1 MNWLLLSAAALG
13 LAVVALRRNPSWLK
27 GLLQPE
33 GSAAL
38 RPLLRRP
45 TALDRLIDDL
55 RREKDPLG
63 RHRLLEAIVAE
74 SHRRRSDPA
83 MNKLFLRFARMHV
96 NELPKMAK
104 AMKAANGGRLPEV
117 ASFQLLAS
125 ALEADGHPEEA
136 VPIRE
141 QAAAWGLKDG
151 AKAEPIG
158 KSKKAGATSR
168 RTRSPQKRPAGTRAA
183 GRSKR
188 RP

>member
-13 LAVVALRRNPSWLK
+13 VAVVALRRNPSWLK
-27 GLLQPE
+27 SILQPE
-33 GSAAL
+33 ASAAL

-45 TALDRLIDDL
+45 TALDRLIEDL
-55 RREKDPLG
+55 RRENGPLG

-83 MNKLFLRFARMHV
+83 MNKVFQRFARMHV
-96 NELPKMAK
+96 DELPEMAE
-104 AMKAANGGRLPEV
+104 ALKAANGGRLPAV

-125 ALEADGHPEEA
+125 ALEEDGQPEDA
-136 VPIRE
+136 GPIWE
-141 QAAAWGLKDG
+141 QAVALGLMDG
-151 AKAEPIG
+151 VKAEPIG
-158 KSKKAGATSR
+158 KIKKAGSKGK
-168 RTRSPQKRPAGTRAA
+168 RTQPPRKRPAGTSAV

>member
-13 LAVVALRRNPSWLK
+13 IAVVALRRNSSWLK
-27 GLLQPE
+27 GILQPE
-33 GSAAL
+33 ASAAL

-45 TALDRLIDDL
+45 TSLDRMIDDL
-55 RREKDPLG
+55 RHERDPLG
-63 RHRLLEAIVAE
+63 RHRLLEAIVEE

-83 MNKLFLRFARMHV
+83 MNKLFQRFARMHV
-96 NELPKMAK
+96 DELPRMAE
-104 AMKAANGGRLPEV
+104 ALKAAHGGRLPAV
-117 ASFQLLAS
+117 TSFQLLAS

-141 QAAAWGLKDG
+141 QAAALRLMDG
-151 AKAEPIG
+151 VKAEPIG
-158 KSKKAGATSR
+158 KIKKEGSTTK
-168 RTRSPQKRPAGTRAA
+168 RTRSPKKRPAGTRAV

>member
-13 LAVVALRRNPSWLK
+13 VAVVALRRNLSWLE
-27 GLLQPE
+27 GILQPE
-33 GSAAL
+33 ASAAL

-74 SHRRRSDPA
+74 SHHRRSDPA
-83 MNKLFLRFARMHV
+83 VNKLFLRFARMHV
-96 NELPKMAK
+96 NELPKMAE
-104 AMKAANGGRLPEV
+104 ALKAAHGGRRPAV
-117 ASFQLLAS
+117 TSFQLLAS
-125 ALEADGHPEEA
+125 ALEADGHPEDA
-136 VPIRE
+136 VSIRE
-141 QAAAWGLKDG
+141 QAATWGVKDD
-151 AKAEPIG
+151 AKAESIG
-158 KSKKAGATSR
+158 KIKKADATTQ
-168 RTRSPQKRPAGTRAA
+168 RTRSPKKRPAGTRAV

>member
-13 LAVVALRRNPSWLK
+13 VAVVALRRNLSWLE
-27 GLLQPE
+27 GILQPE
-33 GSAAL
+33 ASALL

-83 MNKLFLRFARMHV
+83 MNKLFQRFARMHV
-96 NELPKMAK
+96 NELPKMAE
-104 AMKAANGGRLPEV
+104 ALRAANGGRLPAV

-125 ALEADGHPEEA
+125 ALEEDGHPEDA
-136 VPIRE
+136 VPIWE
-141 QAAAWGLKDG
+141 QAAALGLMGG
-151 AKAEPIG
+151 AKAGSIG
-158 KSKKAGATSR
+158 KIKHAGSKSK
-168 RTRSPQKRPAGTRAA
+168 RTRPPRKRPAGTSAV